1 MVHRT
6 CKLLHTVCSSSLWQ
20 ILVLFRMDDIV
31 ERVLIVALERQI
43 EDEVEDLEVMF
54 EALEQIDD
62 HIVGLLEDGKYG

>member
-1 MVHRT
+1 
-6 CKLLHTVCSSSLWQ
+6 
-20 ILVLFRMDDIV
+20 MDDIV